1 MFDFWNLRGL
11 KKRAFECFELIQTRR
26 KFREDLLDFKSLQEI
41 KAFEGRHEKIRGS
54 QSSSEIEAYIT
65 DAETLFQKYF
75 PPPKNDWIYENVES
89 FLVAIVVALSIKC
102 YFLQPFV
109 IPTDSMKPTLFGVQI
124 EHRQGEA
131 PGFFQKLYEKFIFG
145 KSYDRLVASE
155 DVTVQ
160 GYQLGSFTPWFQY
173 AVIRFTNGTSERVW
187 IPMEAVKK
195 SGLRVG
201 QSFRKGEDIFNLQV
215 QSGDFVLVD
224 KVTVHFRLPKRG
236 EVFVFTTNGIQG
248 IESEFPMRGIT
259 GSQYY
264 IKRCVGIPQDVL
276 RIEEPYLY
284 VNGSILN
291 DNEMVQRVQSAQNGY
306 RGYTSNLSGIRFLEN
321 PRQTYQLANDHFWAM
336 GDNSYNSFDSR
347 GWGPV
352 PRENLVGTG
361 FVAFWPFGKHWGW
374 IR

>member
-26 KFREDLLDFKSLQEI
+26 KFREDLMD
-41 KAFEGRHEKIRGS
+41 S
-54 QSSSEIEAYIT
+54 QSLHERTRRSSIRSEVESYIAEA
-65 DAETLFQKYF
+65 EGLFEKHF

-131 PGFFQKLYEKFIFG
+131 PGIFQRFYEKVIFG
-145 KSYDRLVASE
+145 ISYDRLVASE
-155 DVTVQ
+155 DVTIQ
-160 GYQLGSFTPWFQY
+160 GIQLGSFTPWFQY

-201 QSFRKGEDIFNLQV
+201 QSFRRGEDIYNLQV
-215 QSGDFVLVD
+215 LSGDFVLVD

-236 EVFVFTTNGIQG
+236 EVFVFTTSGIEG

-264 IKRCVGIPQDVL
+264 IKRCVGIPQDIL

-284 VNGSILN
+284 VNGAPIH
-291 DNEMVQRVQSAQNGY
+291 DNEMVQRVQAAQNGY
-306 RGYTSNLSGIRFLEN
+306 RGYTSNLAGIRFLDN
-321 PRQTYQLANDHFWAM
+321 PQQTYQLANDHFWAM

-352 PRENLVGTG
+352 PRKNLVGTG